1 VKQVKD
7 YMASP
12 VYVMERIEPI
22 QRARNLMFK
31 YDLGR
36 IPVMDKG
43 KLVGIVTKYDISNR
57 LSQAAPEWRRRPIDL
72 IPIHLVMTENPV
84 TIYPEAT
91 LAQAAEL
98 MDENEVSGIPV
109 EKDGQMVGMV
119 SSRDLLKFF
128 SEQQDFKAKVGD
140 LMSEG
145 IISVHRHNTVTHVI
159 DEMNLQGVGR
169 AVVYEDNRTPVGII
183 TRSGLTFSKMMGP
196 SDELEAKEI
205 KMTRKESPAGRKQ
218 YRYIKMVP
226 LVAEDIMTSPISTV
240 GIDTRAVEA
249 AKGMVE
255 RHIAGMPV
263 TRDGDMVGYFSTSE
277 VTKEIARWR

>member
-57 LSQAAPEWRRRPIDL
+57 LAQAAPEWRRRPIDL

-98 MDENEVSGIPV
+98 MDENGVSGIPV
-109 EKDGQMVGMV
+109 EKDGQLAGII

-145 IISVHRHNTVTHVI
+145 IIRVHRHNTVTHVI

-196 SDELEAKEI
+196 SDEQEAKEI
-205 KMTRKESPAGRKQ
+205 KMTRKESTAGKKQ

-226 LVAEDIMTSPISTV
+226 LVAEDIMTSPISTL

-249 AKGMVE
+249 AKSMVE
-255 RHIAGMPV
+255 KHIAGMPV
-263 TRDGDMVGYFSTSE
+263 TRDGDLVGYFSTSE
-277 VTKEIARWR
+277 VAKEIAKWR

>member
-7 YMASP
+7 YMTSP

-36 IPVMDKG
+36 IPVMDRG

-57 LSQAAPEWRRRPIDL
+57 LAQAAPEWRRRPIDL

-98 MDENEVSGIPV
+98 MDENEITGIPV
-109 EKDGQMVGMV
+109 EKDGQLAGMI

-128 SEQQDFKAKVGD
+128 SEQQDFKARVGD

-169 AVVYEDNRTPVGII
+169 AVVYEDNMTPVGII

-249 AKGMVE
+249 AKSMVE
-255 RHIAGMPV
+255 KHIAGMPV
-263 TRDGDMVGYFSTSE
+263 TREGDMVGYFSTSE
-277 VTKEIARWR
+277 VAKEIAKWR

>member
-1 VKQVKD
+1 MKQVKD

-36 IPVMDKG
+36 IPVMDRG

-57 LSQAAPEWRRRPIDL
+57 LAQAAPEWRRRPIDL

-109 EKDGQMVGMV
+109 EKDGQMVGMI
-119 SSRDLLKFF
+119 SSRDLLEFF
-128 SEQQDFKAKVGD
+128 SEQQDFKARVGD

-145 IISVHRHNTVTHVI
+145 ILSVHRHNTVTHVI

-196 SDELEAKEI
+196 SDEMEAKEI
-205 KMTRKESPAGRKQ
+205 KMTRKESTAGRKQ

-240 GIDTRAVEA
+240 EIDTRAVEA

-263 TRDGDMVGYFSTSE
+263 TRDGDLVGYFSTSE
-277 VTKEIARWR
+277 VAKEIAKWR

>member
-57 LSQAAPEWRRRPIDL
+57 LAQAAPEWRRRPIDL

-109 EKDGQMVGMV
+109 EKDGQMVGMI
-119 SSRDLLKFF
+119 SSRDLLEFF
-128 SEQQDFKAKVGD
+128 SEQQDFKARVGD

-145 IISVHRHNTVTHVI
+145 ILSVHRHNTVTHVI

-205 KMTRKESPAGRKQ
+205 KMTRKESTAGRKQ

-240 GIDTRAVEA
+240 EIDTRAVEA

-263 TRDGDMVGYFSTSE
+263 TRDGDLVGYFSTSE
-277 VTKEIARWR
+277 VAKEIAKWR

>member
-1 VKQVKD
+1 MKQVKD

-57 LSQAAPEWRRRPIDL
+57 LAQAAPEWRRRPIDL

-109 EKDGQMVGMV
+109 EKDGQMVGMI
-119 SSRDLLKFF
+119 SSRDLLEFF
-128 SEQQDFKAKVGD
+128 SEQQDFKARVGD

-145 IISVHRHNTVTHVI
+145 ILSVHRHNTVTHVI

-205 KMTRKESPAGRKQ
+205 KMTRKESAAGRKQ

-240 GIDTRAVEA
+240 EIDTRAVEA

-263 TRDGDMVGYFSTSE
+263 TRDGDLVGYFSTSE
-277 VTKEIARWR
+277 VAKEIAKWR

>member
-57 LSQAAPEWRRRPIDL
+57 LAQAAPEWRRRPIDL

-109 EKDGQMVGMV
+109 EKDGQMVGMI
-119 SSRDLLKFF
+119 SSRDLLGFF
-128 SEQQDFKAKVGD
+128 SEQQDFKARVGD

-145 IISVHRHNTVTHVI
+145 ILSVHRHNTVTHVI
-159 DEMNLQGVGR
+159 DEMNLQGVSR

-205 KMTRKESPAGRKQ
+205 KMTRKESTAGRKQ

-240 GIDTRAVEA
+240 GIETRAVEA

-263 TRDGDMVGYFSTSE
+263 TRDGDLVGYFSTSE
-277 VTKEIARWR
+277 VAKEIAKWR